1 VQKQIHI
8 LVELTPDRLE
18 RLGPVV
24 PGWWS
29 RPDDELGRRL
39 TGEFLLD
46 TGAYAAMIDA
56 DVAAALHLNA
66 RGTRKIH
73 GIHGHGSLP
82 QYLAQLIL
90 PAKDVDGDNC
100 LFQQTIECLAVP
112 GLTEKSRDN
121 GAEVIGILGRGFLRR
136 ARLEIEGG
144 TGRIALIIQR

>member
-29 RPDDELGRRL
+29 RPEDELGRRL

-46 TGAYAAMIDA
+46 TGAYAAMVDA

-66 RGTRKIH
+66 RGTREIH

-82 QYLAQLIL
+82 QYLAELIL